1 MSQDKPLY
9 SSFLNLPE
17 ENTAWDSALC
27 SLIQAP
33 LETTT
38 SFQHGTATAPQAILR
53 ASEQVE
59 LYDPSDGRDLSDL
72 AIATVAA
79 PRLAGLSTKEALSS
93 LEALVEKSLDAHKW
107 PLVVGGEQTCSY
119 ASVRAQLRRHPKLC
133 VIQLDAHLDLKESFG
148 GSGFSHRCAA
158 RRVLELGVSMIHLG
172 ARSYSRDEAEFAAQA
187 VSLLSIDSLRK
198 DPASFKRLLERIVDP
213 LYLSID
219 MSVLDPSLC
228 PGVSNPEPAGLLWE
242 ELLQIVETVFEG
254 HTVVGADLVEVSP
267 LPGDARSELLA
278 AKLALKLFELHQTG
292 TTP

>member
-1 MSQDKPLY
+1 MSQEKPLY
-9 SSFLNLPE
+9 SRFLNLPE
-17 ENTAWDSALC
+17 ENIAWDSALC

-59 LYDPSDGRDLSDL
+59 LYDPAQGRDLSDL

-79 PRLAGLSTKEALSS
+79 PKLSGLSTKDALSQ
-93 LEALVEKSLDAHKW
+93 LELLVDKSLDAHKW

-119 ASVRAQLRRHPKLC
+119 AALRAQLRRHPKLC

-172 ARSYSRDEAEFAAQA
+172 ARSFSRDEAEFAAQA
-187 VSLLSIDSLRK
+187 VSILSVESLRS
-198 DPASFKRLLERIVDP
+198 DPGSLKRLLDRISDP

-219 MSVLDPSLC
+219 MSVLDPSQC
-228 PGVSNPEPAGLLWE
+228 PGVSNPEPSGLFWN
-242 ELLQIVETVFEG
+242 ELLQIVETVFDG
-254 HTVVGADLVEVSP
+254 HAVVGADLVEISP
-267 LPGDARSELLA
+267 VPGDARSELLA